1 MTEAPP
7 PPAGASSPLPA
18 LLVGT
23 GLVYLGLGALLAVVF
38 VLGGVQ
44 SSLFPTGWLFP
55 AVLVV
60 SGALMTVR
68 RRFDV
73 VATLWGGLTLVVFML
88 GVLVYVNALD
98 RGLDDAA
105 AFDATLIV
113 AGFGFVALLLRP
125 GFRSWHAAA

>member
-1 MTEAPP
+1 MVEPDR
-7 PPAGASSPLPA
+7 PAESPRPLSA
-18 LLVGT
+18 TLLSGV
-23 GLVYLGLGALLAVVF
+23 GLVYLAIGIVLAIAF
-38 VLGGVQ
+38 FLGGVQ

-55 AVLVV
+55 AVLIV
-60 SGALMTVR
+60 SGSLMTVR

-73 VATLWGGLTLVVFML
+73 VGVLWGGLTAAVFML

-98 RGLDDAA
+98 LGLDDAG

-125 GFRSWHAAA
+125 GFRS